1 MLFFNNI
8 KAFRL
13 CFILDHSVFKK
24 IRKSLKSIVVLI
36 VENISCWTVHKAF
49 MFHTPMNVTVYS
61 IEEHN
66 ESQML

>member
-36 VENISCWTVHKAF
+36 VENISCWTVHKACYVSY
-49 MFHTPMNVTVYS
+49 TYECDCVQY
-61 IEEHN
+61 
-66 ESQML
+66 

>member
-36 VENISCWTVHKAF
+36 VENISCWTVHKAC
-49 MFHTPMNVTVYS
+49 VYS